1 MHIQTPTQGFH
12 NVLFHTAFHLPTDQR
27 VTFEYPFLFTR
38 ASLQGM
44 QSTVYGGH
52 EDKRVQVMVYL
63 DGECGSGGGGKG
75 SKGVMWERDEGCWL
89 WSGVGDEE
97 GEEEQEV
104 EHVGT
109 MCPSEAGGV
118 S

>member
-1 MHIQTPTQGFH
+1 M
-12 NVLFHTAFHLPTDQR
+12 
-27 VTFEYPFLFTR
+27 
-38 ASLQGM
+38 
-44 QSTVYGGH
+44 
-52 EDKRVQVMVYL
+52 QVMVYL